1 MNLHEILIDNAL
13 SPLFAEQLRKAGH
26 DAIHVRD
33 ISLQTASDEEIFEAA
48 ENDDRIIVSADT
60 DFGTILAL
68 RHKPRPSVII
78 FRRLG
83 KRRPQQQ
90 ATLLLVNLPNL
101 KKDLLK
107 GCIAIVEE
115 NRIRIRF
122 LPIGGD

>member
-1 MNLHEILIDNAL
+1 MKFLIDNAL
-13 SPLFAEQLRKAGH
+13 SPVFAEQLRKAGYET
-26 DAIHVRD
+26 IHVRD
-33 ISLQTASDEEIFEAA
+33 VSLQTASDEEIFEAA

-68 RHKPRPSVII
+68 RQKPKPSVII

-101 KKDLLK
+101 KKDLQK
-107 GCIAIVEE
+107 GCIAVIEE

-122 LPIGGD
+122 LPIGSD

>member
-1 MNLHEILIDNAL
+1 MKFLIDNAL

-33 ISLQTASDEEIFEAA
+33 ISLQSASDEEIFETA
-48 ENDDRIIVSADT
+48 ENDERIIVSADT

-68 RHKPRPSVII
+68 RQKPRPSVII

-83 KRRPQQQ
+83 QRRPQQQ
-90 ATLLLVNLPNL
+90 ASLLLVNLPNL
-101 KKDLLK
+101 QKDLLQ
-107 GCIAIVEE
+107 GCIAVIEE

-122 LPIGGD
+122 LPIVGD